1 MTGQGRDEG
10 PDRAED
16 QRSPSR
22 ERAREMSQDGAP
34 QRGHSRDRSLPGR
47 RSLSGSRRS
56 RSPQRIDRR
65 SRSSRGSRSRS
76 RSGGRSAV
84 KYNGRAYY
92 GDERVTHVME
102 IEDDD
107 ASFILG
113 AGGRTKRKLS
123 HVCGAELNIEERNGR
138 TVLEMR
144 GTKDTIERAKLY
156 VGFVMQQRV
165 GPVQLPPDAET
176 RDDLTIIEVPHEC
189 VGYVTGRKG
198 AGLRSVEEEWNTLMF
213 FTDLRRARRGS
224 ELKVMSAVEQK
235 MPGYF
240 TDNITEGSSNNDGFD
255 TDYVT
260 ISEKDYS
267 YALGQRGS
275 TRKKLARASGAI
287 LEYVGRIAFV
297 AGTLPE
303 RMRAKQY
310 LQWLCMQRTSFVHV
324 DTVGRDDCEV
334 VNLPLDAVAYVTGSK
349 GSNLRRVEEETGTF
363 IFLDGARGG
372 GEERLLIFCYD
383 VDARRRAR
391 VRIEERIDE
400 KLSGRARR
408 QSTFCIEGVGMCAMF
423 VNPCTTEAVEADIAL
438 PLRDAEIMGATDVTM
453 IEAAMVVAVG
463 ITVEGAATEAVTG
476 VDTGAAEVGAGGGIA
491 VAPLVGLEEGTTVLA
506 AAPLSTGAGVE
517 EEEVAREA
525 LHAASVL
532 TLGACEAIMMRGEER
547 ALSWHFLSR
556 CPGEDKRNAGSDDPF
571 SGPISGGACRR
582 RAVCGVLAL

>member
-1 MTGQGRDEG
+1 MSGQGRDEG
-10 PDRAED
+10 PERAATEDR
-16 QRSPSR
+16 RSPSR
-22 ERAREMSQDGAP
+22 ERVRDMSQDGQGGP
-34 QRGHSRDRSLPGR
+34 RGPSGDRSPAAR
-47 RSLSGSRRS
+47 RSPSGSRRS
-56 RSPQRIDRR
+56 RSPQRADRR

-76 RSGGRSAV
+76 RSGGRGGR
-84 KYNGRAYY
+84 YNGRAYY

-102 IEDDD
+102 IQDDD

-144 GTKDTIERAKLY
+144 GTEETIKRAKLY

-165 GPVQLPPDAET
+165 GPVQLPPDAES
-176 RDDLTIIEVPHEC
+176 RDDLTIIDVPHEC

-240 TDNITEGSSNNDGFD
+240 TDNIQEGSSTNEGFD
-255 TDYVT
+255 TDYVA
-260 ISEKDYS
+260 IAEKDYS

-297 AGTLPE
+297 AGTLQE

-324 DTVGRDDCEV
+324 DTAGRDDCEV
-334 VNLPLDAVAYVTGSK
+334 VHLPLDAVAYVTGSK

-383 VDARRRAR
+383 PEARRRAR
-391 VRIEERIDE
+391 IRIEDRIDE
-400 KLSGRARR
+400 KLSGRA
-408 QSTFCIEGVGMCAMF
+408 
-423 VNPCTTEAVEADIAL
+423 
-438 PLRDAEIMGATDVTM
+438 
-453 IEAAMVVAVG
+453 
-463 ITVEGAATEAVTG
+463 
-476 VDTGAAEVGAGGGIA
+476 
-491 VAPLVGLEEGTTVLA
+491 
-506 AAPLSTGAGVE
+506 
-517 EEEVAREA
+517 
-525 LHAASVL
+525 
-532 TLGACEAIMMRGEER
+532 
-547 ALSWHFLSR
+547 
-556 CPGEDKRNAGSDDPF
+556 
-571 SGPISGGACRR
+571 
-582 RAVCGVLAL
+582 

>member
-1 MTGQGRDEG
+1 MTGQIREDAQERADEHL
-10 PDRAED
+10 
-16 QRSPSR
+16 SPSR
-22 ERAREMSQDGAP
+22 EREREMSQDPGN
-34 QRGHSRDRSLPGR
+34 QRPPSGDRSPPPR
-47 RSLSGSRRS
+47 RSRSDSRRS
-56 RSPQRIDRR
+56 RSPRRTDRR
-65 SRSSRGSRSRS
+65 SRSSSGARRGYGSRSRS
-76 RSGGRSAV
+76 HSGGKGS
-84 KYNGRAYY
+84 KYNGRAFY

-102 IEDDD
+102 IQDDD

-113 AGGRTKRKLS
+113 AGKLNHSIQLSVCFPRFFLTCKFDFECMDSSDQPVTGICVRAGGRTKRKLS

-144 GTKDTIERAKLY
+144 GTKDTLERAKLY

-165 GPVQLPPDAET
+165 GPVQLPPDAQN

-213 FTDLRRARRGS
+213 FTDLRSEKAGQTERLAIFGSQRARRGS

-240 TDNITEGSSNNDGFD
+240 TDNITEGSSSNEGFD
-255 TDYVT
+255 TDYVA

-267 YALGQRGS
+267 YALGQRGT

-324 DTVGRDDCEV
+324 DTAGRDDCEV

-383 VDARRRAR
+383 ADARRRAR
-391 VRIEERIDE
+391 MRIEERIDE
-400 KLSGRARR
+400 KLSGRAR
-408 QSTFCIEGVGMCAMF
+408 EVVGVTVRLPLAA
-423 VNPCTTEAVEADIAL
+423 VTTEGTAATTIGAAMAVVDITAVEVTVEAVVTAEEEGEATAADHRAGL
-438 PLRDAEIMGATDVTM
+438 VE
-453 IEAAMVVAVG
+453 AVG
-463 ITVEGAATEAVTG
+463 TIAHAVAQWTTGADPLGAGAAHAAREDEIGLT
-476 VDTGAAEVGAGGGIA
+476 TGA
-491 VAPLVGLEEGTTVLA
+491 
-506 AAPLSTGAGVE
+506 S
-517 EEEVAREA
+517 
-525 LHAASVL
+525 
-532 TLGACEAIMMRGEER
+532 
-547 ALSWHFLSR
+547 
-556 CPGEDKRNAGSDDPF
+556 
-571 SGPISGGACRR
+571 
-582 RAVCGVLAL
+582 

>member
-1 MTGQGRDEG
+1 MTGQIREEAQE
-10 PDRAED
+10 RAHE
-16 QRSPSR
+16 RLSPSR
-22 ERAREMSQDGAP
+22 EREREMSQDPGT
-34 QRGHSRDRSLPGR
+34 QRPPSGERSPPAR
-47 RSLSGSRRS
+47 RSGARRGY
-56 RSPQRIDRR
+56 
-65 SRSSRGSRSRS
+65 GSRSRS
-76 RSGGRSAV
+76 HSGGKGS
-84 KYNGRAYY
+84 KYNGRAFY

-102 IEDDD
+102 IQDDD

-113 AGGRTKRKLS
+113 AGKSSLCLHRES

-144 GTKDTIERAKLY
+144 GTKDTLERAKLY

-165 GPVQLPPDAET
+165 GPVQLPPDAQN

-213 FTDLRRARRGS
+213 FTDLRSEKAGQTERLAIFGSQRARRGS

-240 TDNITEGSSNNDGFD
+240 TDNITEGSSSNEGFD
-255 TDYVT
+255 TDYIA

-267 YALGQRGS
+267 YALGQRGT

-383 VDARRRAR
+383 ADARRRAR
-391 VRIEERIDE
+391 MRIEERIDE
-400 KLSGRARR
+400 KLSGRARAVVVVTVR
-408 QSTFCIEGVGMCAMF
+408 PRLVAVTTGDTAVM
-423 VNPCTTEAVEADIAL
+423 TTEAMGAADIMAVEA
-438 PLRDAEIMGATDVTM
+438 
-453 IEAAMVVAVG
+453 
-463 ITVEGAATEAVTG
+463 TVEAV
-476 VDTGAAEVGAGGGIA
+476 VIAQAGGEA
-491 VAPLVGLEEGTTVLA
+491 TAADHPAGLEEAAGTIVPEVAQLTIGVDRQGAGA
-506 AAPLSTGAGVE
+506 AHAAREDGTGPTTGA
-517 EEEVAREA
+517 
-525 LHAASVL
+525 S
-532 TLGACEAIMMRGEER
+532 
-547 ALSWHFLSR
+547 
-556 CPGEDKRNAGSDDPF
+556 
-571 SGPISGGACRR
+571 
-582 RAVCGVLAL
+582 

>member
-1 MTGQGRDEG
+1 MTGQIRDDAPERV
-10 PDRAED
+10 DD
-16 QRSPSR
+16 HRSPSR
-22 ERAREMSQDGAP
+22 DRAREMSQDAGAARP
-34 QRGHSRDRSLPGR
+34 PSGERSPPGR
-47 RSLSGSRRS
+47 RSRSDSRRS
-56 RSPQRIDRR
+56 RSPRRTERR
-65 SRSSRGSRSRS
+65 SRSSSAGRRGYGSRSRS
-76 RSGGRSAV
+76 ASGGKGS
-84 KYNGRAYY
+84 KYNGRAFY

-102 IEDDD
+102 IQDDD

-113 AGGRTKRKLS
+113 AGNLLVARCDTSGGRTKRKLS

-144 GTKDTIERAKLY
+144 GTKDTLERAKLY

-165 GPVQLPPDAET
+165 GPVQLPPDAQN

-213 FTDLRRARRGS
+213 FTDLRSEKAGQTERLAIFGSQRARRGS

-240 TDNITEGSSNNDGFD
+240 TDNITEGSSSNEGFD
-255 TDYVT
+255 TDYVA

-267 YALGQRGS
+267 YALGQRGT

-324 DTVGRDDCEV
+324 DTMGRDDCEV

-383 VDARRRAR
+383 PDARRRAR
-391 VRIEERIDE
+391 MRIEERIDE

-408 QSTFCIEGVGMCAMF
+408 
-423 VNPCTTEAVEADIAL
+423 
-438 PLRDAEIMGATDVTM
+438 
-453 IEAAMVVAVG
+453 
-463 ITVEGAATEAVTG
+463 
-476 VDTGAAEVGAGGGIA
+476 
-491 VAPLVGLEEGTTVLA
+491 VAPL
-506 AAPLSTGAGVE
+506 
-517 EEEVAREA
+517 
-525 LHAASVL
+525 
-532 TLGACEAIMMRGEER
+532 AC
-547 ALSWHFLSR
+547 SR
-556 CPGEDKRNAGSDDPF
+556 QSSRDP
-571 SGPISGGACRR
+571 
-582 RAVCGVLAL
+582 

>member
-400 KLSGRARR
+400 KLSGRAR
-408 QSTFCIEGVGMCAMF
+408 
-423 VNPCTTEAVEADIAL
+423 
-438 PLRDAEIMGATDVTM
+438 PLYH
-453 IEAAMVVAVG
+453 
-463 ITVEGAATEAVTG
+463 
-476 VDTGAAEVGAGGGIA
+476 GGGGGRYRSPSPRRGDYGSYGRYDDRGSYGGGSGYYGGGGSYGGSHGGGYRGSRGGGGGGYRSRSSSRPRGGYYRSRSRSA
-491 VAPLVGLEEGTTVLA
+491 EYWRGGGGGRSRSRSP
-506 AAPLSTGAGVE
+506 
-517 EEEVAREA
+517 AR
-525 LHAASVL
+525 
-532 TLGACEAIMMRGEER
+532 RER
-547 ALSWHFLSR
+547 SYTR
-556 CPGEDKRNAGSDDPF
+556 
-571 SGPISGGACRR
+571 
-582 RAVCGVLAL
+582 